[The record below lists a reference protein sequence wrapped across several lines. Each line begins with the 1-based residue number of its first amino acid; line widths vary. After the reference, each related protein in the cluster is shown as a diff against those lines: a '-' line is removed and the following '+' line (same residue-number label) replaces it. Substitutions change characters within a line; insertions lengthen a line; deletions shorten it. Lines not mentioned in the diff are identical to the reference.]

1 LIGCF
6 VVVGRAPPEEEN
18 SVEGRAGGRAGG
30 GERGFLDDTVD
41 DDLFFVESTVGKQ
54 RPNKFPN
61 IDGHGRRSPPPLMLE
76 CEFWIQ
82 RKFPARAQDGGREI
96 HRECLLAV

>member
-1 LIGCF
+1 L
-6 VVVGRAPPEEEN
+6 VVLSSLGARRPRKRIR
-18 SVEGRAGGRAGG
+18 SRGGRAGGAGG